1 MTDKSSTPAAAV
13 TGRARMSF
21 PLWRWFDR
29 PDGRTVRLLLFGLVV
44 AVAGTYELAR
54 VHPAPWTLL
63 GTRVQG
69 LQGAL
74 AMLDRGGPILTTSV
88 PGSNAFYPAGGG
100 DDQGLFLIVPW
111 LTHLLGA
118 SDPVNVLRWMA
129 LVAFAIPVAAYPWLV
144 RELSG
149 STLAGV
155 LSPLLLLIGLWL
167 MPLGDIYWTAAWSIL
182 ALLPVVLLLDRRW
195 PRHGLALL
203 CGVLVLASLA
213 SAIRGQAGLP
223 VLIAA
228 VLVLVRR
235 PWSNVGRAGAIALCL
250 VAYLSVSNIGM
261 AAARAE
267 RNHQLGGRALTT
279 ATGNGHPF
287 WHTVYIGLGY
297 LPNDWD
303 IRYYDG
309 VAYRD
314 VLREEPKAR
323 YLGPAYGRILRD
335 RYMHL
340 VGEEPVFAIKDYGAK
355 VIVSLRPAVVALI
368 ALALIGPLVL
378 LSGRRRQR
386 WRRDALFVSIAA
398 FVAILA
404 PLLAIPEGGYLLG
417 WLAAVLL
424 GCILAGSALLAEL
437 QRSRTAAGEA
447 PRWRHALPPVSRRIA
462 GLSAAGLVLT
472 IALGGVAAPRIDSE
486 ALRWQNEVPPP
497 HVNQPPDANR

>member
-1 MTDKSSTPAAAV
+1 
-13 TGRARMSF
+13 
-21 PLWRWFDR
+21 
-29 PDGRTVRLLLFGLVV
+29 V

-69 LQGAL
+69 LQEAL
-74 AMLDRGGPILTTSV
+74 AMLDRGGPIMTMSV
-88 PGSNAFYPAGGG
+88 PGSAALYPVGGG

-118 SDPVNVLRWMA
+118 HDPVNVLRWMA
-129 LVAFAIPVAAYPWLV
+129 LLAFAIPVALYPWLI
-144 RELSG
+144 REISG
-149 STLAGV
+149 STLGGV
-155 LSPLLLLIGLWL
+155 LSPFLLLIGLWL

-182 ALLPVVLLLDRRW
+182 ALLPIVLLLDRRW

-223 VLIAA
+223 VLLGA
-228 VLVLVRR
+228 VFVLVRR
-235 PWSNVGRAGAIALCL
+235 PWSNLGRAGAIALCL
-250 VAYLSVSNIGM
+250 VAYISVSNIGM

-267 RNHQLGGRALTT
+267 RSHQLEGRPLATD
-279 ATGNGHPF
+279 TGNGHPF

-314 VLREEPKAR
+314 VLREEPKAKF
-323 YLGPAYGRILRD
+323 LGPAYGRILRD
-335 RYMHL
+335 RYVHL
-340 VGEEPVFAIKDYGAK
+340 VGQQPFFAIKDYAAK
-355 VIVSLRPAVVALI
+355 VIVSLRPAVVALVG
-368 ALALIGPLVL
+368 LALIGPLLL
-378 LSGRRRQR
+378 LSGARRQR

-424 GCILAGSALLAEL
+424 GSILAGSALLGEL
-437 QRSRTAAGEA
+437 QPSRTATEEA
-447 PRWRHALPPVSRRIA
+447 ARRRLVLPPLSPGIA
-462 GLSAAGLVLT
+462 GVSAAGLVLA
-472 IALGGVAAPRIDSE
+472 IALGGVAAPRIDRE
-486 ALRWQNEVPPP
+486 ALQWQNEVPPP